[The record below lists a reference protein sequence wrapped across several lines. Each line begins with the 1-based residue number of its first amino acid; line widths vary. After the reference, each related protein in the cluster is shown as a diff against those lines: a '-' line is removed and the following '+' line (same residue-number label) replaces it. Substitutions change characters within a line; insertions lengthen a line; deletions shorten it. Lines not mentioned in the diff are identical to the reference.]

1 LSFDCFQ
8 GWNFKPKWTKNV
20 SLIPRWHWLNAIR
33 WNVNIFCNFWAK
45 FLLSNYFL
53 LAFTVFQFIF
63 RQVIMFRIRLTEKIW
78 LRILHLKCYQFHIFL
93 NMLNLMLKNAFMQ
106 LKNVSQNLKN
116 NKENNLNMP
125 MGFTSK
131 YIKPEAI

>member
-1 LSFDCFQ
+1 
-8 GWNFKPKWTKNV
+8 
-20 SLIPRWHWLNAIR
+20 
-33 WNVNIFCNFWAK
+33 
-45 FLLSNYFL
+45 
-53 LAFTVFQFIF
+53 
-63 RQVIMFRIRLTEKIW
+63 
-78 LRILHLKCYQFHIFL
+78 
-93 NMLNLMLKNAFMQ
+93 MLNLMLKNAFMQ